1 MSGWTLLFGLVITR
15 RSAICA
21 RLNGINANL
30 TECATS
36 LSELCMLV
44 ILRAKSKSTS
54 TKKRKRK
61 KNNPKSNPNPKCSIR
76 ALTQVEEGVLKAVT
90 EAERVASLSDAE
102 KAPLIDEVLDED
114 EFHEDE
120 DEYSYDLSFRPDKHE
135 IAAISSHTEKL
146 GNMFN
151 LSTNI
156 AVVSDDGHWGSNC
169 CVLRLSNDEEKMRGN
184 VEMTDMDGTAAVG
197 MPVNFFNV
205 SKEEI
210 TSLKFVSTVLGLN
223 DIQNS
228 PVDLEDYGQSHDLLN
243 YNGSDGGMKKKRKE
257 AEEKERKVRALSREP
272 QWIHIGWA
280 SFC

>member
-30 TECATS
+30 TQCATS
-36 LSELCMLV
+36 LSELFMLV

-54 TKKRKRK
+54 TKKR

-120 DEYSYDLSFRPDKHE
+120 DEYSHDLSFRPDKHE

-156 AVVSDDGHWGSNC
+156 AVVSDDGHWGSDC
-169 CVLRLSNDEEKMRGN
+169 
-184 VEMTDMDGTAAVG
+184 
-197 MPVNFFNV
+197 
-205 SKEEI
+205 
-210 TSLKFVSTVLGLN
+210 
-223 DIQNS
+223 
-228 PVDLEDYGQSHDLLN
+228 
-243 YNGSDGGMKKKRKE
+243 
-257 AEEKERKVRALSREP
+257 
-272 QWIHIGWA
+272 
-280 SFC
+280 

>member
-1 MSGWTLLFGLVITR
+1 MSSWTLLFGLVITR

-90 EAERVASLSDAE
+90 EAFVERVASLSDAE

-120 DEYSYDLSFRPDKHE
+120 DEYSHDLSFRPT
-135 IAAISSHTEKL
+135 S
-146 GNMFN
+146 
-151 LSTNI
+151 
-156 AVVSDDGHWGSNC
+156 
-169 CVLRLSNDEEKMRGN
+169 MR
-184 VEMTDMDGTAAVG
+184 
-197 MPVNFFNV
+197 
-205 SKEEI
+205 
-210 TSLKFVSTVLGLN
+210 
-223 DIQNS
+223 
-228 PVDLEDYGQSHDLLN
+228 
-243 YNGSDGGMKKKRKE
+243 
-257 AEEKERKVRALSREP
+257 
-272 QWIHIGWA
+272 
-280 SFC
+280 